1 MDHRRQT
8 VPTPAAPTP
17 RYFPWPKRVDIA
29 ALCFAALVIA
39 YCDRVNIAVAA
50 PRIMAERH
58 WDLAQMSW
66 VLSGFFLGYAIFL
79 IPSGLLVQRIG
90 PYKVLLVSM
99 AGWSLLTILTP
110 IPRTLPG
117 MFAARVALGVF
128 ESAMFPCM
136 NGLLAAW
143 FPRHEYARA
152 AGFCWSGGYAG
163 PILAFPVAEQI
174 LVTWGWPPIFWVFG
188 LLGIVLLLVS
198 RLVARDTPPGA
209 QELAPQAPFLSNIRL
224 LGRREVW
231 AVFILHFS
239 SNWFVYLL
247 LTWLP
252 TYLKEARHFSA
263 SFLGTASALPFL
275 AALCGA
281 NIFAV
286 VIAKLS
292 ARSSKTRVRKGIL
305 VFYVLGGLALMQ
317 LPRAGS
323 PVAITATLI
332 VAAALMTSATPVYAA
347 GSLELAPGA
356 AAALVGMQ
364 QAFANL
370 AGIFA
375 PVVSGYLARTSWN
388 RVFAVAALIC
398 FAGTAAYIAMG
409 SAEPL
414 SSPEPESSA

>member
-1 MDHRRQT
+1 
-8 VPTPAAPTP
+8 
-17 RYFPWPKRVDIA
+17 
-29 ALCFAALVIA
+29 
-39 YCDRVNIAVAA
+39 
-50 PRIMAERH
+50 
-58 WDLAQMSW
+58 MSW

-110 IPRTLPG
+110 LPRTLLG

-188 LLGIVLLLVS
+188 AAGIVLLLVS
-198 RLVARDTPPGA
+198 RVVARDTPPGIP
-209 QELAPQAPFLSNIRL
+209 ELATQAPFLSNIRL
-224 LGRREVW
+224 LARREVW

-252 TYLKEARHFSA
+252 TYLKQARHFSP

-286 VIAKLS
+286 VIARLS
-292 ARSSKTRVRKGIL
+292 TRSSKTRVRKGIL
-305 VFYVLGGLALMQ
+305 VFYVLGALALMQ

-323 PVAITATLI
+323 QGEVVATLGI
-332 VAAALMTSATPVYAA
+332 AAALMTSATPVYAA
-347 GSLELAPGA
+347 GSLELAPEA

-388 RVFAVAALIC
+388 RVFTVTALIC
-398 FAGTAAYIAMG
+398 FAGTATYIALG

-414 SSPEPESSA
+414 RSLDSGTSA